1 MKRYFKKFKNWFYQ
15 WFVELKWQEKIGF
28 IFGGLLGI
36 LSFVTMM
43 VTIDIIPATPED
55 YKPLEEMALEV
66 QTTPGLLLDTN
77 CNIIVEDETITVV
90 FENKECKVNAKYT
103 KNFELLSIL
112 RSDNSTFWLGGIFL
126 AIMAGFCVYAFG
138 TFAITVLIS
147 AVCFLISL
155 YYEKKGSKKR

>member
-1 MKRYFKKFKNWFYQ
+1 MKRYFKKIKNRFYQ
-15 WFVELKWQEKIGF
+15 WFVKLKWQEKTGF
-28 IFGGLLGI
+28 ILGGILGI
-36 LSFVTMM
+36 LSFVTMLAI
-43 VTIDIIPATPED
+43 IDIIPATPED
-55 YKPLEEMALEV
+55 YKTLEEIALEV

-77 CNIIVEDETITVV
+77 CSISIEDDAITVV

-126 AIMAGFCVYAFG
+126 AIMAGICVYAFG

-155 YYEKKGSKKR
+155 CYEKIKKR